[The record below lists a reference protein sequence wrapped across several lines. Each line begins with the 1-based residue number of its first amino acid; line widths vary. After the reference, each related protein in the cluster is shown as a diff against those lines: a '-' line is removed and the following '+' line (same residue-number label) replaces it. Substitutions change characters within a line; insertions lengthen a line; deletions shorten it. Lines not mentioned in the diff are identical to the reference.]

1 MEICGERRCG
11 ERNPGKRKGKNK
23 IKVGNSTAERGC
35 GKKMEVIFD
44 NDQIYV

>member
-11 ERNPGKRKGKNK
+11 ERNPGKRKGKKK
-23 IKVGNSTAERGC
+23 IKVGNSTTERGC